1 MKGAERHEAGTGA
14 GMRARLFGA
23 GAGVASLL
31 LALVATIAGL
41 GGPLASLFAAVWLIL
56 IPALTLGQTAP
67 PPAEMHAHRLGFY
80 ATSIVVLAAAGILAL
95 LLAPGLAQQPG
106 LWLDWPRLPEPPVVP
121 AFLLPRPAELVLM
134 VVLIP
139 AALLTAT
146 CVAVAYGFKRLA
158 ARLDWHETETVR
170 ALMPVTRREKG
181 VFALLSVAA
190 GTSEE
195 IVFRGFLP
203 AFLLPWTGSYLV
215 AALPVAV
222 VFGFLHAY
230 QGRHGV
236 VRTATV
242 GVLLAVGVAW
252 TGNLWPSIFAHV
264 ALDLLF
270 GLVLSKSLL
279 GEPPAGSP
287 SEGST
292 WT

>member
-1 MKGAERHEAGTGA
+1 MTGAERPEAEAGART
-14 GMRARLFGA
+14 RTRLFGV
-23 GAGVASLL
+23 GLTVACLL
-31 LALVATIAGL
+31 LALAATVAGL
-41 GGPLASLFAAVWLIL
+41 GGPLTSLFASVWLVL
-56 IPALTLGQTAP
+56 IPALTLGQTP
-67 PPAEMHAHRLGFY
+67 PSPAEIHAHRLGFY
-80 ATSIVVLAAAGILAL
+80 TTSILVLAAAGILAF

-106 LWLDWPRLPEPPVVP
+106 MWLAWPQPADLLLFPV
-121 AFLLPRPAELVLM
+121 AFVTAAC
-134 VVLIP
+134 VV
-139 AALLTAT
+139 
-146 CVAVAYGFKRLA
+146 VAYGFKGLA
-158 ARLDWHETETVR
+158 ARLGWQETQTVR

-181 VFALLSVAA
+181 VFALLSLAA

-203 AFLLPWTGSYLV
+203 AFLLPCTGSYLV

-242 GVLLAVGVAW
+242 GVLLAAGVAW
-252 TGNLWPSIFAHV
+252 TGSLWPSIFAHV

-287 SEGST
+287 AEGIT

>member
-1 MKGAERHEAGTGA
+1 MKGAERHEAGSGA
-14 GMRARLFGA
+14 GTRARLHGAGKRARLYGA
-23 GAGVASLL
+23 GAGVACLL
-31 LALVATIAGL
+31 LALVATVAGL
-41 GGPLASLFAAVWLIL
+41 GGPLTSIFAAVWLVL
-56 IPALTLGQTAP
+56 IPALTLGQTPP

-80 ATSIVVLAAAGILAL
+80 ATSILVLAAAGILAL

-106 LWLDWPRLPEPPVVP
+106 LWLDWPR
-121 AFLLPRPAELVLM
+121 PAERL
-134 VVLIP
+134 LIP
-139 AALLTAT
+139 AVFLTAA
-146 CVAVAYGFKRLA
+146 CVAVAYGFKGLA

-264 ALDLLF
+264 TLDLLF

-279 GEPPAGSP
+279 GEPRAGSP
-287 SEGST
+287 AEGIT

>member
-1 MKGAERHEAGTGA
+1 MTGAERPEAEAGART
-14 GMRARLFGA
+14 RTRLFGL
-23 GAGVASLL
+23 GLTVACLL
-31 LALVATIAGL
+31 LALAATVAGL
-41 GGPLASLFAAVWLIL
+41 GGPLTSLFASVWLVL
-56 IPALTLGQTAP
+56 IPALTLGQTP
-67 PPAEMHAHRLGFY
+67 PSPAEIHAHRLGFY
-80 ATSIVVLAAAGILAL
+80 TTSILVLAAAGILAF

-106 LWLDWPRLPEPPVVP
+106 MWLAWPQP
-121 AFLLPRPAELVLM
+121 ADLLLF
-134 VVLIP
+134 P
-139 AALLTAT
+139 AALVTAA
-146 CVAVAYGFKRLA
+146 CVVVAYGFKGLA
-158 ARLDWHETETVR
+158 ARLGWQETQTVR

-181 VFALLSVAA
+181 VFALLSLAA

-242 GVLLAVGVAW
+242 GVLLAAGVAW
-252 TGNLWPSIFAHV
+252 TGSLWPSIFAHV

-287 SEGST
+287 AEGIT

>member
-1 MKGAERHEAGTGA
+1 MTGAERAEAEAGART
-14 GMRARLFGA
+14 RTRLFGV
-23 GAGVASLL
+23 GVTAACLL
-31 LALVATIAGL
+31 LALVATVAGL
-41 GGPLASLFAAVWLIL
+41 GGPLTSLFASVWLVL
-56 IPALTLGQTAP
+56 IPALTLGQTPP
-67 PPAEMHAHRLGFY
+67 PPAEMDAHRLGFY
-80 ATSIVVLAAAGILAL
+80 STSILVLAVAGILAL
-95 LLAPGLAQQPG
+95 WLAPGLAQPG
-106 LWLDWPRLPEPPVVP
+106 LWLNWQQPAGRL
-121 AFLLPRPAELVLM
+121 
-134 VVLIP
+134 LIP
-139 AALLTAT
+139 AALVTAA
-146 CVAVAYGFKRLA
+146 CVVVAYGFKGLA
-158 ARLDWHETETVR
+158 ARLGWHETATVR
-170 ALMPVTRREKG
+170 ALMPVTGREKG
-181 VFALLSVAA
+181 MFALLSVTA

-242 GVLLAVGVAW
+242 GVVLAAGVAW

-279 GEPPAGSP
+279 GEPPTGSP
-287 SEGST
+287 TEGIT